1 VGTEYHWCVPSI
13 WAFLAVTVPLVLTPG
28 VSTAVV
34 LRNSVSR
41 GTLAGLGTAI
51 GVNTGSVCFGLLC
64 AFGFTLVLR
73 QFPQS
78 WMVLRVAGFVYLAWL
93 GIQSLRRARRPLPPS
108 SARVT
113 SGSAE
118 PSGLTFHDFRE
129 GFITNV
135 SNPAL
140 ATFYFLVLP
149 GFLPGTGSF
158 ARGVL
163 ILTAVHVAIAATW
176 HTVWAVAGG
185 TLAPVLSSG
194 RPRQALDAVSGIA
207 LIYLAVRFIV

>member
-1 VGTEYHWCVPSI
+1 MGTV
-13 WAFLAVTVPLVLTPG
+13 
-28 VSTAVV
+28 
-34 LRNSVSR
+34 
-41 GTLAGLGTAI
+41 I

-78 WMVLRVAGFVYLAWL
+78 WMILRIAGFVYLGWL
-93 GIQSLRRARRPLPPS
+93 GIQSLRRAKTQPPAS
-108 SARVT
+108 AARV
-113 SGSAE
+113 AE
-118 PSGLTFHDFRE
+118 GPAAAAGLTFRDFRE

-140 ATFYFLVLP
+140 ATFYFIVLP

-163 ILTAVHVAIAATW
+163 MLTAVHVTIAATW

-194 RPRQALDAVSGIA
+194 RPRQVLDAASGIA
-207 LIYLAVRFIV
+207 LIYLAVRFLV

>member
-1 VGTEYHWCVPSI
+1 VSVVPI

-34 LRNSVSR
+34 LRNSLSR
-41 GTLAGLGTAI
+41 GTLAGIGTMI
-51 GVNTGSVCFGLLC
+51 GVNTGSICFGLLC
-64 AFGFTLVLR
+64 AFGFTWVLR

-93 GIQSLRRARRPLPPS
+93 GIQSLRRARSPLPPS
-108 SARVT
+108 GTRVASS
-113 SGSAE
+113 SGE
-118 PSGLTFHDFRE
+118 PSGLTLRDVRE

-140 ATFYFLVLP
+140 ATFYFIVLP
-149 GFLPGTGSF
+149 GFLPDAGSF

-163 ILTAVHVAIAATW
+163 ILTTVHVAIAATW

-185 TLAPVLSSG
+185 TLAPVLSAG
-194 RPRQALDAVSGIA
+194 RPRQVLDAVSGIA
-207 LIYLAVRFIV
+207 LVYLAVRFIV